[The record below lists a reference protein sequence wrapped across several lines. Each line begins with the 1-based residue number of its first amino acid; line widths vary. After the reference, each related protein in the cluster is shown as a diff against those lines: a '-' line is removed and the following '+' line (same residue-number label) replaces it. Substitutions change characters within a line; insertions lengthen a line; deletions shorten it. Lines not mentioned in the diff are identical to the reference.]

1 MKKIVSLFLAT
12 SLILSNWLFWIASA
26 AGVTATWSI
35 SGTTITINLPA
46 GAQALWANGYV
57 TVSVKDAA
65 GTIIDISNAS
75 AWSVGS
81 DSSPTLSAYWTTGL
95 KLVTV
100 WGTTLAS
107 STITLTDADIV
118 TNTSYSVSFNTSDST
133 GLWLDFWAIVPSN
146 GTANTV
152 TVSATVVPTLSMQ
165 LTNSSINFWQ
175 LIPDVAKQAWL
186 GVSPDTPATIDILVK
201 TNGSAGYALSASNLG
216 LKDWVKEILPLG
228 ANADLTNGATYGYGT
243 NASIT
248 GIGTISARYVG
259 ANNTN
264 VSGVN
269 GTTVASSVGPTAW
282 DTVNMR
288 VYSKISNVQ
297 AAWNYVDT
305 VTYTLTGT
313 F

>member
-26 AGVTATWSI
+26 AGVTATWSV

-57 TVSVKDAA
+57 TVSVKDSLGAVV
-65 GTIIDISNAS
+65 DVSNAS
-75 AWSVGS
+75 AGSVGA
-81 DSSPTLSAYWTTGL
+81 DASPTLSSFWTTWL
-95 KLVTV
+95 KLLTV
-100 WGTTLAS
+100 GWTTLAS

-118 TNTSYSVSFNTSDST
+118 ANTSYSVSFNTSDSA
-133 GLWLDFWAIVPSN
+133 GVGLDFWAIVPSN
-146 GTANTV
+146 GTANQV

-165 LTNSSINFWQ
+165 LSNSSINFGQ

-201 TNGSAGYALSASNLG
+201 TNGSAGYALSASNLW
-216 LKDWVKEILPLG
+216 LKDWVKEILPVG
-228 ANADLTNGATYGYGT
+228 ANADLTNGATYWYGT

-248 GIGTISARYVG
+248 GVGTVSARYVG

-269 GTTVASSVGPTAW
+269 GTTVASSTGPTAW

-297 AAWNYVDT
+297 AAGNYVDT